1 MNIYLST
8 TTAFNNNGLGFL
20 TDILSA
26 SVTEE
31 LNGQYQL
38 SFTYPINGS
47 LSEYLVEEN
56 IVKCRVADGS
66 YQLFRINQVKKNFN
80 TIEITAFHIF
90 YDLLNNFLEDTYP
103 QNLNGQLFLKH
114 ILDHTV
120 FANSF
125 EAQSDIAK
133 IESARYVRKNPV
145 EAIMGNADNS
155 MLKLFG
161 GEIKRDNFKIKILS
175 RVGSD
180 NGVKLLFGK
189 NITGIDVSVDITNM
203 ATRIMPQGYDGL
215 LLPEKYVDS
224 LLINTYPTPKIK
236 KIEFSDVKYD
246 PEDESAYHSLQEA
259 YEELRRLANEQYS
272 LGVDKPSINIKVDWI
287 ELSKTNEYKNYSNL
301 EKVNLGD
308 TITSYLFGMN
318 FETRVTKIVYNPLT
332 DVIEKYEIGTPKASI
347 STSMNNIKREV
358 ESIDTASI
366 LNEAK
371 EDATN
376 LIATAMG
383 GYIYKTQSELY
394 IMDTNDPT
402 TAQKVWRWNING
414 LGYSSTGVNGPYGIA
429 MTMDG
434 QIVADFITTGK
445 LDTSVIEGYDSLLL
459 KISEIADLTREVIS
473 NKYIELNDAIL
484 GDLISLRITGEI
496 SILPSKYMFPSDD
509 LFPHDAFYLKVTNE
523 EIDEESGEISLKS
536 TRYKLPFYALHEY
549 GDVKDEFIIDS
560 GKVKLIKRIGVDKD
574 DNKYLLTQP
583 IEQTFD
589 DIVINLKDGYNRFE
603 LVDFPSATLSIKYAM
618 QSEYSKVFATK
629 AELDSSITLTKDEIN
644 MEVEK
649 KVDENEIISTINQSA
664 EEIKIKANKIGLEGY
679 TTINKGFSVDEE
691 GNASMNNATM
701 TGGNITIYDTS
712 NDDANIKFV
721 DKDNS
726 NMYSSIA
733 SHRVLL
739 NSEINN
745 INIYNS
751 DDCNWIDLNNNQG
764 NKYIYIENVDTH
776 NYISLYDDSNDAF
789 LSIDSTGSGDGNP
802 YFHVQKGSY
811 FSSMSQNGVWS
822 PSFNNNSLKEV
833 KKNIK
838 KLTTDAVK
846 LIASTDL
853 YKYNYKDESNKDKKH
868 IGIVIGDGYN
878 YPEEILSS
886 DGKGVDLY
894 SMISVCFK
902 AIQEQ
907 QVQIQEL
914 KNEINKLKEG
924 DK

>member
-125 EAQSDIAK
+125 EAQSNIAK

-434 QIVADFITTGK
+434 KIVADFITTGT
-445 LDTSVIEGYDSLLL
+445 LNTNVIQGYDSLIIQVENNTENFNNYYSKNTVNTMLL
-459 KISEIADLTREVIS
+459 DAETGVTNTFSEAGGNNIFRNTGLWFEGDPSETKYLYPSATLYPSSETYLIADASYEFWNGKVVRKSNDQSANNNSMLLQNNTLSQEQEVS
-473 NKYIELNDAIL
+473 NGNYSVSFYYKKLNQLCNASVVINDVEYL
-484 GDLISLRITGEI
+484 LDSLETKQFYTGE
-496 SILPSKYMFPSDD
+496 KDFE
-509 LFPHDAFYLKVTNE
+509 T
-523 EIDEESGEISLKS
+523 GE
-536 TRYKLPFYALHEY
+536 Y
-549 GDVKDEFIIDS
+549 
-560 GKVKLIKRIGVDKD
+560 
-574 DNKYLLTQP
+574 LTQP
-583 IEQTFD
+583 IVVTSNNIKIEFKC
-589 DIVINLKDGYNRFE
+589 DIDNGVEVWDLMCNKGTVKL
-603 LVDFPSATLSIKYAM
+603 A
-618 QSEYSKVFATK
+618 YSQNQNETTTETVNISKG
-629 AELDSSITLTKDEIN
+629 ITITSTN
-644 MEVEK
+644 ME
-649 KVDENEIISTINQSA
+649 TIF
-664 EEIKIKANKIGLEGY
+664 KANANGIRILTLQEATIAYFTDKGLSTKQLIVE
-679 TTINKGFSVDEE
+679 DEAQMC
-691 GNASMNNATM
+691 GT
-701 TGGNITIYDTS
+701 
-712 NDDANIKFV
+712 
-721 DKDNS
+721 
-726 NMYSSIA
+726 
-733 SHRVLL
+733 L
-739 NSEINN
+739 
-745 INIYNS
+745 
-751 DDCNWIDLNNNQG
+751 
-764 NKYIYIENVDTH
+764 
-776 NYISLYDDSNDAF
+776 
-789 LSIDSTGSGDGNP
+789 
-802 YFHVQKGSY
+802 
-811 FSSMSQNGVWS
+811 
-822 PSFNNNSLKEV
+822 
-833 KKNIK
+833 
-838 KLTTDAVK
+838 
-846 LIASTDL
+846 
-853 YKYNYKDESNKDKKH
+853 
-868 IGIVIGDGYN
+868 
-878 YPEEILSS
+878 
-886 DGKGVDLY
+886 
-894 SMISVCFK
+894 
-902 AIQEQ
+902 IQE
-907 QVQIQEL
+907 V
-914 KNEINKLKEG
+914 G
-924 DK
+924 DQTWLTRM

>member
-8 TTAFNNNGLGFL
+8 TTTFNNNGLGFL

-26 SVTEE
+26 SITEE

-236 KIEFSDVKYD
+236 KFEFSDVKYD

-287 ELSKTNEYKNYSNL
+287 ELSKTTEYKNYSNL

-376 LIATAMG
+376 LITTAMG

-434 QIVADFITTGK
+434 KIVADFITTGT
-445 LDTSVIEGYDSLLL
+445 LNTNVIQGYDSLIIQVENNTKNFNNYYSKNTVNTMLMDVESGVTNTFSEAGGNNVFRNTGLWFESNDTDNPYEFWLGKAKRGDNDNATNYKTILL
-459 KISEIADLTREVIS
+459 QNGSFIQEQEVPNGNYSISFWY
-473 NKYIELNDAIL
+473 KK
-484 GDLISLRITGEI
+484 LISQSVASVVINDKEYQLDSTDYKQFYTGEQN
-496 SILPSKYMFPSDD
+496 SE
-509 LFPHDAFYLKVTNE
+509 TNE
-523 EIDEESGEISLKS
+523 YITEPIVVTSGYIKIEFKCDADNGVEVYDLMCNKGSVKLAYSQNQNETTTDTVNISKGITITSSNDENVKFKADYDGIRTLNKN
-536 TRYKLPFYALHEY
+536 
-549 GDVKDEFIIDS
+549 GDVKTRFTDKGMETDEAIIRY
-560 GKVKLIKRIGVDKD
+560 K
-574 DNKYLLTQP
+574 
-583 IEQTFD
+583 EQTC
-589 DIVINLKDGYNRFE
+589 G
-603 LVDFPSATLSIKYAM
+603 TL
-618 QSEYSKVFATK
+618 
-629 AELDSSITLTKDEIN
+629 
-644 MEVEK
+644 
-649 KVDENEIISTINQSA
+649 
-664 EEIKIKANKIGLEGY
+664 
-679 TTINKGFSVDEE
+679 
-691 GNASMNNATM
+691 
-701 TGGNITIYDTS
+701 
-712 NDDANIKFV
+712 
-721 DKDNS
+721 
-726 NMYSSIA
+726 
-733 SHRVLL
+733 
-739 NSEINN
+739 
-745 INIYNS
+745 
-751 DDCNWIDLNNNQG
+751 
-764 NKYIYIENVDTH
+764 
-776 NYISLYDDSNDAF
+776 
-789 LSIDSTGSGDGNP
+789 
-802 YFHVQKGSY
+802 
-811 FSSMSQNGVWS
+811 
-822 PSFNNNSLKEV
+822 
-833 KKNIK
+833 
-838 KLTTDAVK
+838 
-846 LIASTDL
+846 
-853 YKYNYKDESNKDKKH
+853 
-868 IGIVIGDGYN
+868 
-878 YPEEILSS
+878 
-886 DGKGVDLY
+886 
-894 SMISVCFK
+894 
-902 AIQEQ
+902 IQEVDGQ
-907 QVQIQEL
+907 TWFTRM
-914 KNEINKLKEG
+914 
-924 DK
+924 